1 MTEAI
6 RPIVEQ
12 IEPFDDIESE
22 HIKDVL
28 AWIDSG
34 AELCRI
40 SKPDNPPK
48 HLVSYFLLFDESHQS
63 VMLIDHIKSV
73 LCLPSGGHVE
83 PGENPRTTVVREADE
98 ELQIVA
104 NFETPFG
111 DNPLFVTVTRTVGH
125 GRHTDVSLWYVIAG
139 NRDEQLNYDKGEI
152 NGYSWLELDDVLAT
166 DIRELDP
173 CMHRFVGKMQGVLAG
188 VGVGNPKNPDIV

>member
-1 MTEAI
+1 MIGAI
-6 RPIVEQ
+6 RSVIEQ
-12 IEPFDDIESE
+12 IEPFDDIEGE

-34 AELCRI
+34 AELYRI

-48 HLVSYFLLFDESHQS
+48 HLVSYFLLFDERNQS
-63 VMLIDHIKSV
+63 VMLIDHIKSG
-73 LCLPSGGHVE
+73 LWLPSGGHIE
-83 PGENPRTTVVREADE
+83 PGENPRTTVVREAGE

-104 NFETPFG
+104 DFETPFK

-125 GRHTDVSLWYVIAG
+125 GQHTDVSLWYIIAG
-139 NRDEQLNYDKGEI
+139 NQDEQLNYNRGEMNDYRWQKI
-152 NGYSWLELDDVLAT
+152 NDIPAT

-173 CMHRFVGKMQGVLAG
+173 HMHRFVRKMQQVLERQAI
-188 VGVGNPKNPDIV
+188 K

>member
-1 MTEAI
+1 MIEVI

-12 IEPFDDIESE
+12 IKPFDDMESE
-22 HIKDVL
+22 HVKDVL

-48 HLVSYFLLFDESHQS
+48 HLVSYFLLYDENNQS
-63 VMLIDHIKSV
+63 VMLIDHIKSG
-73 LCLPSGGHVE
+73 LWLPSGGHVE

-98 ELQIVA
+98 ELQIPA
-104 NFETPFG
+104 SFETPFK
-111 DNPLFVTVTRTVGH
+111 DDPLFVTVTRTVGH
-125 GRHTDVSLWYVIAG
+125 GQHTDVSLWYIIAG
-139 NRDEQLNYDKGEI
+139 NQDDQLNYDKGEM
-152 NGYSWLELDDVLAT
+152 NGYKWLKLDDVLAT

-173 CMHRFVGKMQGVLAG
+173 CMHRFVGKMQRELGRQATRAES
-188 VGVGNPKNPDIV
+188 